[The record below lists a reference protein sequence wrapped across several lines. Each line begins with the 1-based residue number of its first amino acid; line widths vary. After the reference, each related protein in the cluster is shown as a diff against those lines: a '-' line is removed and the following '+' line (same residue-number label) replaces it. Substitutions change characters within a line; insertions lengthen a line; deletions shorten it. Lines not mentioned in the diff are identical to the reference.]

1 MGSVTLDM
9 TLKECRP
16 CRISRWRRFRNR
28 VINRFFDMFEG
39 LIESRKEW

>member
-16 CRISRWRRFRNR
+16 CRVSRWRRVRNCLL
-28 VINRFFDMFEG
+28 NRFFDMFEG
-39 LIESRKEW
+39 IIEKGKSW